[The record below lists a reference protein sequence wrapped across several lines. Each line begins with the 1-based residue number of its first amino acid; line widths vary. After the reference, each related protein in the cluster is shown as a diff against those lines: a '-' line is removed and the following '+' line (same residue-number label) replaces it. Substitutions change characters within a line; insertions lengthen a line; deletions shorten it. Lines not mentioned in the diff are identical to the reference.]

1 MDRTSFLGLSLSP
14 DVKALLPYIA
24 QLDQKIFR
32 KILEYVVE
40 QLKGSEMTNAQVA
53 ELQRAAGD
61 APIPVLLAGIYYIV
75 RAAIRSKV
83 SIENMQ
89 TDLTEIRFPQP
100 FTQDIVRVVQK
111 GRAILEEIAEEQRI
125 RFPSLASLK
134 WRVDVVISSSFAAR
148 VLTPVIL
155 MEVETKGERGF
166 EDRDNKEGGKKTFEI
181 PVEKFHELRY
191 HVAKVLK
198 DMEELEQHPILKID
212 K

>member
-14 DVKALLPYIA
+14 EVKALLPFIA

-83 SIENMQ
+83 TIENLQ
-89 TDLTEIRFPQP
+89 TDLTEIRFPQA
-100 FTQDIVRVVQK
+100 FTQDIGRVVQK
-111 GRAILEEIAEEQRI
+111 GRTILEEIAEDQRI
-125 RFPSLASLK
+125 RFPSLSSLK

-155 MEVETKGERGF
+155 VEVETKT
-166 EDRDNKEGGKKTFEI
+166 EGGKKTFEI

>member
-14 DVKALLPYIA
+14 EVKALLPFIA

-61 APIPVLLAGIYYIV
+61 TPIPVLLAGIYYIV

-83 SIENMQ
+83 SIENLQ
-89 TDLTEIRFPQP
+89 IDLTEIRFPQP
-100 FTQDIVRVVQK
+100 FTQDIGRVVQK
-111 GRAILEEIAEEQRI
+111 GRTILEEIAQEQRN

-134 WRVDVVISSSFAAR
+134 WRVDVMISSSFAAR

-155 MEVETKGERGF
+155 MEIETKGGSE
-166 EDRDNKEGGKKTFEI
+166 GKKTFEI

-198 DMEELEQHPILKID
+198 DMEELELHPILKID